1 MKALT
6 VLYDAQCGF
15 CVKCR
20 WWLVNQPK
28 FVAMDFLPAGGPEA
42 ARRFPELAGEDTA
55 EELTVVDDEGGVYR
69 GTRAWILCLW
79 ALRDYREWSL
89 RLATPGLLPFARGAF
104 ALVSASRKKLSS
116 WLRLATE
123 AEIARELRTSEP
135 PRCVDG
141 P

>member
-20 WWLVNQPK
+20 WWLAGQPK

-42 ARRFPELAGEDTA
+42 ARLFPELVGPGQA
-55 EELTVVDDEGGVYR
+55 EELTVVSDEGGVYQ
-69 GTRAWILCLW
+69 GARAWLVCLW

-89 RLATPGLLPFARGAF
+89 RLATPGLLPLARAAF
-104 ALVSASRKKLSS
+104 ALVSASRKKISS
-116 WLRLATE
+116 WLHLATE
-123 AEIARELRTSEP
+123 AEILAELRPAEP
-135 PRCVDG
+135 PHCA